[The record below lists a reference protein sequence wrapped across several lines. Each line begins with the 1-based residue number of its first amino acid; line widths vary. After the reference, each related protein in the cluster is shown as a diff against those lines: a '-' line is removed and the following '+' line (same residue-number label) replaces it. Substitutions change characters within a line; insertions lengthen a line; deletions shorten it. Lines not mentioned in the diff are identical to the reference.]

1 VTPFVVTRKA
11 EDDLRNIWAYTRLKW
26 GEEQAD
32 KYYHEFI
39 STCEYISKYPMLG
52 RSYDIV
58 IERLRGF
65 QFGKHIIFY
74 QVQNG
79 ESILVIRVLHISM
92 DVNTSLEE

>member
-1 VTPFVVTRKA
+1 MNPFVVTRKA
-11 EDDLRNIWAYTRLKW
+11 EDDLRNIWAYSRIKW

-39 STCEYISKYPMLG
+39 STCDYISKYPMLG

-58 IERLRGF
+58 IQQLRGI

-74 QVQNG
+74 VVQNS
-79 ESILVIRVLHISM
+79 ERVLIIRVLHISM
-92 DVNTSLEE
+92 DVNTSLKE

>member
-1 VTPFVVTRKA
+1 VTQFVVTRKA
-11 EDDLRNIWAYTRLKW
+11 EDDLRSIYAYTRLNW

-32 KYYHEFI
+32 NYYQEFI
-39 STCEYISKYPMLG
+39 STCEYICKYPMLG
-52 RSYDIV
+52 RTYDIV
-58 IERLRGF
+58 TERLRGF